1 MRRSISIGN
10 LFLASL
16 LTAPVL
22 AQTPT
27 PPDAP
32 PIPVQSNG
40 AKDAP
45 LNPKLPTVFIVGD
58 STARNGADLGWG
70 DHFAPLFDTTKINV
84 ANRAV
89 AGRSSRTYYNEGR
102 WDKLLTELKP
112 GDFVLL
118 QWGHNDGGSNAGN
131 ITADPKSRGSIHS
144 LGDETATLTLK
155 TPYTSGPLAG
165 QSTETIHTFGWYMRK
180 YIADARAKGA
190 TPILL
195 TPTVRNI
202 WANGQ
207 IEHDMG
213 FRDFY
218 MQLSKSE
225 NVPLADMAALE
236 TAYLQKL
243 GPEKTANLFPI
254 DHTHT
259 SPVGADIN
267 ARAVATALGQIHS
280 PLTTYLK
287 P

>member
-10 LFLASL
+10 LFLATL
-16 LTAPVL
+16 LTTPAL
-22 AQTPT
+22 AQTST

-32 PIPVQSNG
+32 PIPDQKTV
-40 AKDAP
+40 AKDAA
-45 LNPKLPTVFIVGD
+45 LNPALPTVFIVGD

-102 WDKLLTELKP
+102 WDKLLAEMKP

-131 ITADPKSRGSIHS
+131 IAADPKTRGSIHS
-144 LGDETATLTLK
+144 LGDETATLSIK
-155 TPYTSGPLAG
+155 TPYTTGPLAG
-165 QSTETIHTFGWYMRK
+165 QTTETIHTFGWYMRK
-180 YIADARAKGA
+180 YIADTRAKGA

-213 FRDFY
+213 FGDFY
-218 MQLSKSE
+218 RQLSKSE

-236 TAYLQKL
+236 SAYLQKL
-243 GPEKTANLFPI
+243 GPEKTAGLFPV

-280 PLTTYLK
+280 PVTAYLK
-287 P
+287 Q